1 MNARRTAA
9 LAVTAATLSSL
20 SLLAP
25 AANASGGD
33 DSEIRRTGSCASGV
47 WKLKAKPDDGRLEVE
62 FEIDT
67 NRTGQTWSV
76 RISDNGQRV
85 FAGQRTTAGR
95 SGSFSVELKTANR
108 AGTDVIRARA
118 TRGDTTCRGT
128 VRY

>member
-1 MNARRTAA
+1 MNLRRTAA

-20 SLLAP
+20 TALAP
-25 AANASGGD
+25 AAHAGGD
-33 DSEIRRTGSCASGV
+33 DEIRRTGSCATGV

-67 NRTGQTWSV
+67 NRRGQTWSV

-128 VRY
+128 VSY

>member
-1 MNARRTAA
+1 MNLRRTAA
-9 LAVTAATLSSL
+9 LAVTAATLTSL
-20 SLLAP
+20 TALAP
-25 AANASGGD
+25 AAHASGD
-33 DSEIRRTGSCASGV
+33 NEIRRTGSCATGV

-67 NRTGQTWSV
+67 NRRGQTWSV

-128 VRY
+128 VSY